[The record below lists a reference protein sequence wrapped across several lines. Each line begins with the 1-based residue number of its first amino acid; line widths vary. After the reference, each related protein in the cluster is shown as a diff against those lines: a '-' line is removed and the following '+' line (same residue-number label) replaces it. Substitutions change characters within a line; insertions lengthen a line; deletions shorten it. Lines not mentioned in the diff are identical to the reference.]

1 MTYRAY
7 AMDTDGHYKGVH
19 VLARCTNDQ
28 QALHA
33 AEKYVEEGDVQVWN
47 LERLVGTVLSVNKR
61 IVYRLGS

>member
-1 MTYRAY
+1 
-7 AMDTDGHYKGVH
+7 MDTDGHYKGVH
-19 VLARCTNDQ
+19 VLARCANDQ